1 MAHGGRESIARTEAL
16 FREVNERIAE
26 STRRFDGHDAR
37 FLCEC
42 GDPHCTDRIDATL
55 DDYERVRAAGAT
67 FMVRAGHDIAEVE
80 DVVEHLDGGT
90 RVVEKTEPETRRIVE
105 ELDPRD

>member
-26 STRRFDGHDAR
+26 STRRFDGSHAR

-42 GDPHCTDRIDATL
+42 GDPLCTDRIEATL
-55 DDYERVRAAGAT
+55 DDYERVRAAAAT
-67 FMVRAGHDIAEVE
+67 FMVRDGHAVAGIEEV
-80 DVVEHLDGGT
+80 LDPLTDGAS
-90 RVVEKTEPETRRIVE
+90 VVEKTEPEARRIVE